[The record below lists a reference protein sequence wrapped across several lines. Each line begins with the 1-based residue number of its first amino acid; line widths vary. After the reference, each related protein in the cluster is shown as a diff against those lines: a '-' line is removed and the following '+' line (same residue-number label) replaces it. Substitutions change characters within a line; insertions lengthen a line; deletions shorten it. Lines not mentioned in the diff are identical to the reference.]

1 MKFYIASIILNI
13 GILFIPAFVLSQNTG
28 KDTNETITVNLDN
41 FVSENLSEESSDKN
55 KQKAHKEE
63 VITSQ
68 KPEIKEFNANKP
80 EIKQNNVP
88 INKIQNNHT
97 DNKTTENTRNENA
110 VINNNNSSHQ
120 NNSVS
125 QSSGE
130 SSGSKGK
137 EARSTGVSENTE
149 SAKKGNTTGH
159 SRDNGNVCREGIDF
173 TVVYNP
179 DLQYPV
185 AAERLGTKNTVVV
198 NVRLNF
204 NSNGNVS
211 VIGVS
216 GGNGIFQ
223 SEAKKSASR
232 IKVRIKNPET
242 LKCTITKPF
251 RFNPR

>member
-13 GILFIPAFVLSQNTG
+13 GILFIPAFVLSQNTE
-28 KDTNETITVNLDN
+28 KNTNETITVNLDN
-41 FVSENLSEESSDKN
+41 FVSENLSEENPNKN
-55 KQKAHKEE
+55 DQKTDGKR
-63 VITSQ
+63 VIEAQ
-68 KPEIKEFNANKP
+68 KTEIKQLNANKP

-88 INKIQNNHT
+88 TSKIQNNRT
-97 DNKTTENTRNENA
+97 ANKTSENTRTENT

-120 NNSVS
+120 SNSVS
-125 QSSGE
+125 QPSGE

-137 EARSTGVSENTE
+137 EIRSTGSGENTE

-159 SRDNGNVCREGIDF
+159 SGDSGNVCREGIDF

-185 AAERLGTKNTVVV
+185 AAERLGIKNTVVV
-198 NVRLNF
+198 NVRMNF

-211 VIGVS
+211 VVGVS

-223 SEAKKSASR
+223 SEARKSASK

>member
-63 VITSQ
+63 VITAQ

-97 DNKTTENTRNENA
+97 DN
-110 VINNNNSSHQ
+110 NNSSHQ

-130 SSGSKGK
+130 SLGSKGK

>member
-1 MKFYIASIILNI
+1 M
-13 GILFIPAFVLSQNTG
+13 
-28 KDTNETITVNLDN
+28 
-41 FVSENLSEESSDKN
+41 
-55 KQKAHKEE
+55 
-63 VITSQ
+63 
-68 KPEIKEFNANKP
+68 
-80 EIKQNNVP
+80 
-88 INKIQNNHT
+88 
-97 DNKTTENTRNENA
+97 
-110 VINNNNSSHQ
+110 
-120 NNSVS
+120 
-125 QSSGE
+125 
-130 SSGSKGK
+130 
-137 EARSTGVSENTE
+137 
-149 SAKKGNTTGH
+149 
-159 SRDNGNVCREGIDF
+159 
-173 TVVYNP
+173 YNP